1 MTRDLVFEFIRI
13 CRNRKIAN
21 WKDTQWPLGYY
32 DLQAE
37 SKIIKQYLELK
48 YQFRCNVMPRVTN
61 SQMNRLDEP
70 ILASNPN
77 HIIAISKKNI
87 LCGHLVNCCVIIF
100 SISICSLSLSAG
112 CFPRR
117 KRIWWKKPFPWNAL
131 QPMYTTYCPI
141 KVYITYHF
149 GYFPIWQFNAL
160 IQRLLHIVLKL

>member
-1 MTRDLVFEFIRI
+1 MSIFGGLDTFHFSFRVCDSEVFSMEYLDIILWLESQTARW
-13 CRNRKIAN
+13 CIA
-21 WKDTQWPLGYY
+21 
-32 DLQAE
+32 
-37 SKIIKQYLELK
+37 SK
-48 YQFRCNVMPRVTN
+48 
-61 SQMNRLDEP
+61 
-70 ILASNPN
+70 PN
-77 HIIAISKKNI
+77 HIIAISKKII

-131 QPMYTTYCPI
+131 QPTYTTYCPI

-160 IQRLLHIVLKL
+160 IQRLLHNVLKL